1 MNRLLIVD
9 DHPLFRDAL
18 SLLLLNSRERLTLA
32 DAEQAIQY
40 ASTLEGALDALLQS
54 SDFDLVLLDLHLPG
68 HDGFW
73 GLLEMRKRYPAIPV
87 LVISGNDDASII
99 AKAKACGASGFVS
112 KSAASPKIIDT
123 VHELLLGNE
132 VWGDHDI
139 EPDAEVADLAKRVQ
153 GLTDQQ
159 RVVLKHL
166 QEGRLNKQIAYD
178 LAISEATVKAHV
190 TAIFRKM
197 GVLNRTQAVIL
208 ANKLQPEAPISSI

>member
-18 SLLLLNSRERLTLA
+18 SLLLLNARETLSLA
-32 DAEQAIQY
+32 AEQSIQY
-40 ASTLEGALDALLQS
+40 ASTLEGALDTLLQG

-73 GLLEMRKRYPAIPV
+73 GLIEMRKRYPAIPV
-87 LVISGNDDASII
+87 LVISGNDDASVI
-99 AKAKACGASGFVS
+99 AKSKACGASGFVS
-112 KSAASPKIIDT
+112 KSAASQKIVSTIAQ
-123 VHELLLGNE
+123 LLLGDE

-139 EPDAEVADLAKRVQ
+139 QPDTEVASLAKRLQ

-190 TAIFRKM
+190 TAIFRKL

-208 ANKLQPEAPISSI
+208 ANKLQAEAPLSSQ